1 MFWLI
6 GGAIA
11 AVGILGFLSYEE
23 NQAYSRY
30 KSTESDLFKETEQ
43 REQQMQA
50 QRTQHAYARNFR
62 EHIELHYASVQTAN
76 ALYQHYE
83 AHKNMVKMFRAK
95 QKSLGAHI
103 GMLKAQRDRA
113 TGEDKQAIKIE
124 LQQYYEY
131 LKQAKAQLVSLY
143 AAKDDLLNKIRKI
156 NQQTRAYK
164 LYIRDHCG
172 TQGHDWYARRLERSA
187 IAAR

>member
-11 AVGILGFLSYEE
+11 AVGILGFLSYDE

-30 KSTESDLFKETEQ
+30 KSSESDLFKETEL
-43 REQQMQA
+43 RAQQMQA
-50 QRTQHAYARNFR
+50 QRASHAYARNFR
-62 EHIELHYASVQTAN
+62 EHIELHHASVQTAN

-95 QKSLGAHI
+95 QNSLGEHI

-131 LKQAKAQLVSLY
+131 LGEAKAQLVLLY
-143 AAKDDLLNKIRKI
+143 AKKDDLLNKIRDI
-156 NQQTRAYK
+156 NQQTHAYK

-172 TQGHDWYARRLERSA
+172 EKGRAWYARGLERSL
-187 IAAR
+187 AAVR